1 MKEHLSED
9 NLWQAII
16 AFQEYPFRTVTGLPF
31 RYKIKIGKDGE
42 YNRELMIGRRE
53 KSKTLSWSSVKLAFD
68 NNRLLTGIIEKPK
81 ALGDIRGV
89 SYIYPILWRFGLI
102 RVSEKTEKA
111 LMRKT
116 G

>member
-1 MKEHLSED
+1 MEAVKTNIIGTD
-9 NLWQAII
+9 NVLTAAIEEGVERW
-16 AFQEYPFRTVTGLPF
+16 FYHH
-31 RYKIKIGKDGE
+31 
-42 YNRELMIGRRE
+42 
-53 KSKTLSWSSVKLAFD
+53 S
-68 NNRLLTGIIEKPK
+68 GISHEKPK